1 MIVTNKLFST
11 IIIKLG
17 KYQELETTLKQ
28 YNIICQEIIDY
39 GWKRKNQE
47 TDIDHIH
54 ILLKCKPQ
62 TDLIK
67 YINSLKGVTS
77 RLLRQEFTEL
87 KKILWGEHFWSPSYC
102 LITTGQVTLDKLK
115 KYVESQGKNENI

>member
-39 GWKRKNQE
+39 GWKEKTWNKNKLHYG
-47 TDIDHIH
+47 TYKNIRD
-54 ILLKCKPQ
+54 
-62 TDLIK
+62 K
-67 YINSLKGVTS
+67 YKYSSLKIEKPS
-77 RLLRQEFTEL
+77 RKE
-87 KKILWGEHFWSPSYC
+87 G
-102 LITTGQVTLDKLK
+102 
-115 KYVESQGKNENI
+115 